1 MSEVEIFD
9 FKGNNVRTVL
19 VEGEPWFVGKDVAK
33 ILGYRDTNRAVN
45 QHVDS
50 DERKPLSRRASGDSY
65 ASLWTG
71 EFDFSNKVVINES
84 GMYSLV
90 LNSELP
96 QAKEFKHWVTHEVL
110 PSIRKT
116 GVYMTDQK
124 AYDITHDDSALAD
137 LLIQAGNQLKEAQ
150 QTIEK
155 ERTGRLIAEQTIGEL
170 QPKADY
176 CNTIL
181 ESNGAIATSVIAKD
195 YGLTPQ
201 SLNKILHDEHIQYK
215 TGKTLL
221 LYQDLVDL
229 GYTKSNTFYDEN
241 GWAHVQT
248 KWTQKGRL
256 MINDLL
262 KEKDILPLMDRK

>member
-1 MSEVEIFD
+1 MNEVEIFD
-9 FKGNNVRTVL
+9 FKGNDVRTVL
-19 VEGEPWFVGKDVAK
+19 LEGEPWFVGNDIAK
-33 ILGYRDTNRAVN
+33 VLEYERVGDALG
-45 QHVDS
+45 QHVADK
-50 DERKPLSRRASGDSY
+50 DKQTLTYKAFGKTLL
-65 ASLWTG
+65 SLWG
-71 EFDFSNKVVINES
+71 NNDFSNKTIINES
-84 GMYSLV
+84 GMYRMV
-90 LNSELP
+90 LRSHMDKAE
-96 QAKEFKHWVTHEVL
+96 EFTDWITEQVL

-150 QTIEK
+150 QTIDK

-181 ESNGAIATSVIAKD
+181 ESKGAIATSVIAKD

-201 SLNKILHDEHIQYK
+201 SLSKILHDEHIQYK
-215 TGKTLL
+215 TGKTWL

>member
-1 MSEVEIFD
+1 MNEVEIFD

-19 VEGEPWFVGKDVAK
+19 VESEPWFIGKDVAD
-33 ILGYRDTNRAVN
+33 ILGYSRTAKAIQD
-45 QHVDS
+45 HVEDEDKDVVPIQDS
-50 DERKPLSRRASGDSY
+50 IGRKQATSI
-65 ASLWTG
+65 
-71 EFDFSNKVVINES
+71 INES
-84 GMYSLV
+84 GLYSLI
-90 LNSELP
+90 LSSKLP
-96 QAKEFKHWVTHEVL
+96 AAKEFKHWVTHEVL
-110 PSIRKT
+110 PSIRKNGAYLT
-116 GVYMTDQK
+116 AEK
-124 AYDITHDDSALAD
+124 AEEILLNPDTIIALA
-137 LLIQAGNQLKEAQ
+137 Q
-150 QTIEK
+150 QVKK

-176 CNTIL
+176 CDTIL
-181 ESNGAIATSVIAKD
+181 ESKGAVATSVIAKD

-201 SLNKILHDEHIQYK
+201 SLNKILHDKHIQYK
-215 TGKTLL
+215 SGETWL

-229 GYTKSNTFYDEN
+229 GYTKSNTFYDNN

>member
-1 MSEVEIFD
+1 MNESEIFD
-9 FKGNNVRTVL
+9 FKGNDVRTVL
-19 VEGEPWFVGKDVAK
+19 IEGEPYFVGKDVAD
-33 ILGYRDTNRAVN
+33 ILGYSETNAMTKRL
-45 QHVDS
+45 
-50 DERKPLSRRASGDSY
+50 DEEDFISAKLSGMNMKS
-65 ASLWTG
+65 TI
-71 EFDFSNKVVINES
+71 INES
-84 GMYSLV
+84 GLYAAIIGSK
-90 LNSELP
+90 LP
-96 QAKEFKHWVTHEVL
+96 AAKEFKHWVTHEVL

-150 QTIEK
+150 QTIDK

-181 ESNGAIATSVIAKD
+181 ESKGAIATSVIAKD

-215 TGKTLL
+215 TGKTWL

>member
-1 MSEVEIFD
+1 MNESEIFE
-9 FKGNNVRTVL
+9 FKGNDVRTVL
-19 VEGEPWFVGKDVAK
+19 IKGEPHFVGKDVAD
-33 ILGYRDTNRAVN
+33 ILGYSETNAMTKRL
-45 QHVDS
+45 
-50 DERKPLSRRASGDSY
+50 DEEDFISAKLSGMNMKS
-65 ASLWTG
+65 TI
-71 EFDFSNKVVINES
+71 INES
-84 GMYSLV
+84 GLYAAIIGSK
-90 LNSELP
+90 LP
-96 QAKEFKHWVTHEVL
+96 QAKEFKYWVTHEVL

-124 AYDITHDDSALAD
+124 AYDITHDDGALAD

-181 ESNGAIATSVIAKD
+181 ESKGAIATSVIAKD

-215 TGKTLL
+215 TGKTWL
-221 LYQDLVDL
+221 LYQNLVDL

-256 MINDLL
+256 KINDLL

>member
-1 MSEVEIFD
+1 MNEVEIFD
-9 FKGNNVRTVL
+9 FKGNDVRTVL
-19 VEGEPWFVGKDVAK
+19 LEGEPWFVGKDVAN
-33 ILGYRDTNRAVN
+33 ILGYINGSRDINR
-45 QHVDS
+45 HVDE
-50 DERKPLSRRASGDSY
+50 DDKLKYRIGTSGQVREQ
-65 ASLWTG
+65 T
-71 EFDFSNKVVINES
+71 VINES

-90 LNSELP
+90 IHSELP

-124 AYDITHDDSALAD
+124 AYDITHDDGALAD

-150 QTIEK
+150 QTIDK

-181 ESNGAIATSVIAKD
+181 ESKGAIATSVIAKD

-215 TGKTLL
+215 AGKTWL
-221 LYQDLVDL
+221 LYQNLVDL

>member
-1 MSEVEIFD
+1 MNESEIFE
-9 FKGNNVRTVL
+9 FKGNDVRTVL
-19 VEGEPWFVGKDVAK
+19 IKGEPHFVGKDVAD
-33 ILGYRDTNRAVN
+33 ILGYSETNAMTKRL
-45 QHVDS
+45 
-50 DERKPLSRRASGDSY
+50 DEEDFISAKLSGMNMKS
-65 ASLWTG
+65 TI
-71 EFDFSNKVVINES
+71 INES
-84 GMYSLV
+84 GLYAAIIGSR
-90 LNSELP
+90 LP
-96 QAKEFKHWVTHEVL
+96 QAKEFKYWVTHEVL

-124 AYDITHDDSALAD
+124 AYDITHDDGALAD

-181 ESNGAIATSVIAKD
+181 ESKGAIATSVIAKD

-215 TGKTLL
+215 SGKTWL

>member
-1 MSEVEIFD
+1 MDESEIFD
-9 FKGNNVRTVL
+9 FKGNDVRTVL
-19 VEGEPWFVGKDVAK
+19 IEGEPYFVGKDVAD
-33 ILGYRDTNRAVN
+33 ILGYSETNAMTKRL
-45 QHVDS
+45 
-50 DERKPLSRRASGDSY
+50 DEEDFISAKLSGMNMKS
-65 ASLWTG
+65 TI
-71 EFDFSNKVVINES
+71 INES
-84 GMYSLV
+84 GLYAAIIGSK
-90 LNSELP
+90 LP
-96 QAKEFKHWVTHEVL
+96 AAKEFKHWVTHEVL

-124 AYDITHDDSALAD
+124 AYDITHDDGALAD

-155 ERTGRLIAEQTIGEL
+155 EHTGRLIAEQTIGEL
-170 QPKADY
+170 RPKADY
-176 CNTIL
+176 CDTIL
-181 ESNGAIATSVIAKD
+181 ESKGAVATSVIAKD

-215 TGKTLL
+215 SGETWL

-229 GYTKSNTFYDEN
+229 GYTKSNTFYDNN

>member
-1 MSEVEIFD
+1 MNEVEIFD
-9 FKGNNVRTVL
+9 FKGNDVRTVL
-19 VEGEPWFVGKDVAK
+19 IEGEIWFVATDVAK
-33 ILGYRDTNRAVN
+33 TLEIKNTTQAMNRL
-45 QHVDS
+45 DE
-50 DERKPLSRRASGDSY
+50 DERSMFNIGRQGEANIISEAGLYSFIGASR
-65 ASLWTG
+65 
-71 EFDFSNKVVINES
+71 K
-84 GMYSLV
+84 
-90 LNSELP
+90 SE
-96 QAKEFKHWVTHEVL
+96 AKKFMRWVNHEVL

-124 AYDITHDDSALAD
+124 AYDITHDDGALAD

-176 CNTIL
+176 CDTIL
-181 ESNGAIATSVIAKD
+181 ESKGAVTTSVIAKD

-215 TGKTLL
+215 NGETWL

-229 GYTKSNTFYDEN
+229 GYTKSNTFYDNN

-262 KEKDILPLMDRK
+262 KQKDILPLMDRK